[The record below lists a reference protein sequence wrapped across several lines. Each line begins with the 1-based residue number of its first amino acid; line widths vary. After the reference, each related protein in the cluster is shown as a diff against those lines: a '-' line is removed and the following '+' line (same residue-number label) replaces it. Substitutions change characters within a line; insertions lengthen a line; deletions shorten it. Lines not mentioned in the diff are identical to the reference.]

1 MSLSKQKK
9 LLPIGLKRRKKREKR
24 RLKRCCLVARKWMVC
39 NFLIKSPDS
48 LYSSVD
54 GNFELWVLLGSFVR
68 NVWNFSFHTFA
79 KALCWIKITYLS
91 ATKYNVI
98 FFRFFSSSS
107 IVGEN
112 IAEITSVATEE
123 NESIFHGEINQPRGI
138 QSPQAKGSSF
148 QENWFDLYNWLHYD
162 EEKDAAFCHV
172 CMQAMESEILVIP
185 SKDVFITKEVRSWK
199 KALYIEKN
207 KPGVFEKHS
216 QSDSHKSAVERQ
228 KTPLS
233 KTYGKIPK
241 MVSKSL
247 PQMNRKR
254 TKKYY

>member
-1 MSLSKQKK
+1 
-9 LLPIGLKRRKKREKR
+9 
-24 RLKRCCLVARKWMVC
+24 MVC

-48 LYSSVD
+48 LHSGVD

-98 FFRFFSSSS
+98 FFRFFSLSS

-112 IAEITSVATEE
+112 ISAEITSVATEE

-138 QSPQAKGSSF
+138 QSPQTKGNSF

-162 EEKDAAFCHV
+162 EEKDATFCYV

-185 SKDVFITKEVRSWK
+185 SKDNVFITKGVWSWK
-199 KALYIEKN
+199 KALYIVKN
-207 KPGVFEKHS
+207 KPGAFEKHS

-233 KTYGKIPK
+233 KTYGKILK

-254 TKKYY
+254 TKKYF